1 MVRGWRLC
9 NASAFDGEGSARLAP
24 ALAVQTFLIHHERPI
39 GREVMRLVT
48 LTAAALLAASCSQ
61 TAISQQES
69 EPSARATS
77 WRPSPVQDAVEPSE
91 TIKNSAAADWREVD
105 PSNLLI
111 MDLKD
116 GARIAIELAPDFAP
130 VHIAN
135 VRAFAAGG
143 WWNDASVYRV
153 QENYVVQWGNGEAE
167 RGLPTGVVKT
177 PPAEYDRPLAGLNIR
192 PLGYP
197 DSYAPSVGHAG
208 GWPVGFDP
216 ETGRAWLT
224 HCYGMV
230 GVGRDVAPDTG
241 TGGELYAV
249 IGHAPRHLDLNIAT
263 IGRVV
268 DGFDKLTARPRG
280 TEALGF
286 YKNPA
291 SEAVPIARIQLAS
304 ALPPAQRPRYE
315 VMRTETAAFNAYI
328 LGRANRG
335 GTFFNRPAGGVD
347 ICNAPVP
354 TRKKA

>member
-1 MVRGWRLC
+1 
-9 NASAFDGEGSARLAP
+9 
-24 ALAVQTFLIHHERPI
+24 
-39 GREVMRLVT
+39 MRLVT
-48 LTAAALLAASCSQ
+48 TIAAAALAASCTQ
-61 TAISQQES
+61 TAATGNKEP
-69 EPSARATS
+69 EPSARSTF
-77 WRPSPVQDAVEPSE
+77 WRPSPVQGTVEPSE
-91 TIKNSAAADWREVD
+91 TIKNSAAADWREID

-111 MDLKD
+111 MNLRD

-143 WWNDASVYRV
+143 WWNGASVYRV

-167 RGLPTGVVKT
+167 KGLPQGVVKT
-177 PPAEYDRPLAGLNIR
+177 PPAEYDRPLAGLDIR

-197 DSYAPSVGHAG
+197 DSYAPMVGHAA
-208 GWPVGFDP
+208 GWPVAYDP
-216 ETGRAWLT
+216 EAGRAWLT

-263 IGRVV
+263 IGRVI

-286 YKNPA
+286 YKDPVR
-291 SEAVPIARIQLAS
+291 EAVPIARIQLAS
-304 ALPPAQRPRYE
+304 VLPPAQRPRYE
-315 VMRTETAAFNAYI
+315 VMRTDTATFSAYVT
-328 LGRANRG
+328 GRANRS
-335 GTFFNRPAGGVD
+335 GTFFNRPAGGID